1 MGNHQKNIGL
11 PRRRNIGENKMIEK
25 EVDQIICPVCGKY
38 EFKEPFEDCPICNWT
53 NDIVQADYPDW
64 AGCGNIMSLNEA
76 RKAYAEGREIIYI

>member
-11 PRRRNIGENKMIEK
+11 SRRRNIGENKMIEK

-76 RKAYAEGREIIYI
+76 RKAYAEGREII